1 MINIKEDE
9 TNSIRYTISMNA
21 RDGEDI
27 LLGTFVKSC
36 DDNKNYNN
44 ILTLYT
50 DANFRFNTQL
60 LSYIADTI
68 QEKFGDLDFAI
79 ITSDIFK
86 MWEDENRYI
95 TENII

>member
-9 TNSIRYTISMNA
+9 TNSIRYIISMNA

-44 ILTLYT
+44 VLTLYT
-50 DANFRFNTQL
+50 DANFKINTQIL
-60 LSYIADTI
+60 CYIADTI
-68 QEKFGDLDFAI
+68 QERFGDLDFAI
-79 ITSDIFK
+79 MTSDIFK
-86 MWEDENRYI
+86 TWKDESRYI
-95 TENII
+95 TKNIL